1 MLMSGEFLNREEIA
15 ALLSQEHAE
24 LLLKTAQKTGG
35 SASVSGRA
43 KEDQENP
50 AEEPIVNEETE
61 LSEQEEEDKL
71 ELILDI
77 PLTVSV
83 VLGKTQKTIQEILC
97 FQSGSIIELNSLVDE
112 DVDILVNNVL
122 VAKGEVVVI
131 NDNFGVRITNIL
143 NTAERMLQLKRGT
156 I

>member
-1 MLMSGEFLNREEIA
+1 MLMAGEFLNQEEIA
-15 ALLSQEHAE
+15 ALLSQEQAE
-24 LLLKTAQKTGG
+24 LLIKANQRSNEVKGD
-35 SASVSGRA
+35 
-43 KEDQENP
+43 KENWDGEPGTEEENK
-50 AEEPIVNEETE
+50 E
-61 LSEQEEEDKL
+61 LSEQEGKL

-77 PLTVSV
+77 PLTISV
-83 VLGKTQKTIQEILC
+83 ILGKTKKPIQEILC

-131 NDNFGVRITNIL
+131 NDDFGVRITNIL
-143 NTAERMLQLKRGT
+143 NTTERMLQLKRGV

>member
-1 MLMSGEFLNREEIA
+1 MLMTGEYLSQEEIA
-15 ALLSQEHAE
+15 ALLSQEQAE
-24 LLLKTAQKTGG
+24 LLIKAGQR
-35 SASVSGRA
+35 SGEA
-43 KEDQENP
+43 KGDNKNP
-50 AEEPIVNEETE
+50 EGEPETE
-61 LSEQEEEDKL
+61 EEKNELLEQDGKL

-83 VLGKTQKTIQEILC
+83 ILGKTKKPIQEILC

-143 NTAERMLQLKRGT
+143 STSERMLQIKRGV